1 MPFVR
6 ISLIKGR
13 SPDDLAALADSVHR
27 ALAETFR
34 VPRDDRFQVIHQHDP
49 EELIYNRHYLGGPRS
64 ADFVLIHM
72 TAGKPRTRQ
81 TKQTF
86 YQRVVALLAQ
96 APGIDPEDVMV
107 VISTT
112 ESEDWSFGGGRMS
125 MIDTAPEVSS

>member
-13 SPDDLAALADSVHR
+13 SPDDVAAIADSVHR
-27 ALAETFR
+27 ALVETFM
-34 VPRDDRFQVIHQHDP
+34 VPRDDRFQVIHQHEP
-49 EELIYNRHYLGGPRS
+49 GELIFDRHYLGGPRS
-64 ADFVLIHM
+64 ADFVLIYV
-72 TAGKPRTRQ
+72 TAGKPRTRE

-86 YQRVVALLAQ
+86 YRRIVALLAQ
-96 APGIDPEDVMV
+96 TPGIDPEDVMV

-112 ESEDWSFGGGRMS
+112 GSEDWSFGGGRMS